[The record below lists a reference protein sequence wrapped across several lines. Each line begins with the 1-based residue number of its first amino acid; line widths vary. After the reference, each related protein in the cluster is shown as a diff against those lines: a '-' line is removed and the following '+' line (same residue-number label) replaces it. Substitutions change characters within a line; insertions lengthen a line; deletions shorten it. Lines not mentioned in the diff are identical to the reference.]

1 MCNTYWSLLIFFCI
15 RDVGIFVLLKFVNKL
30 EIIIRNIKFDS
41 ICPHLMQQSGQE
53 LYPKTQSY
61 FSCQL
66 FMSGIHAIVLVIL
79 TIHGRELSFKKLIM
93 EFKDSFFFS
102 ISINCA
108 VGHVLNNQKL
118 YHKYPE
124 NVLSVSR
131 K

>member
-1 MCNTYWSLLIFFCI
+1 MVFIDIFCI
-15 RDVGIFVLLKFVNKL
+15 HDVGIFVLLKFVNKL
-30 EIIIRNIKFDS
+30 EIIISNINFDS

-53 LYPKTQSY
+53 LDPKTQSY

-66 FMSGIHAIVLVIL
+66 FMSGIYAIVLVIF
-79 TIHGRELSFKKLIM
+79 TIHGREFSFKKLIM
-93 EFKDSFFFS
+93 EFKDSFYFS

-131 K
+131 T

>member
-1 MCNTYWSLLIFFCI
+1 
-15 RDVGIFVLLKFVNKL
+15 
-30 EIIIRNIKFDS
+30 
-41 ICPHLMQQSGQE
+41 MQQSGQE
-53 LYPKTQSY
+53 LDPKTQSY

-66 FMSGIHAIVLVIL
+66 FMSGIHAIVLVIF

-93 EFKDSFFFS
+93 EFKDSFYFS

-108 VGHVLNNQKL
+108 AGHVLNNQKL